1 MRKKCPVLASVHV
14 ITEASLSQVIAPT
27 DRVSPK
33 SSVGH
38 W

>member
-14 ITEASLSQVIAPT
+14 MPEASLSQVIVPT
-27 DRVSPK
+27 DRVCPK